1 MEAELQSFVLT
12 RFLTWSAIVSRLSG
26 LFLFAPFFGGRLIP
40 GAIKPLAVLAL
51 SFVTLPV
58 VPDVIPIQLPVYV
71 IVLMNVMNFT
81 FGLAA
86 GMVASVLFYG
96 LQFAG
101 DTYGYQLGLAAASIF
116 DPLTEVE
123 NVIMGQLIYYI
134 GLFIF
139 VAIKGPMYL
148 LMAIQNSFQSIPPL
162 MLTMDGSFNLRFSEI
177 MGKTLELGIQIG
189 IPMIVFMLLVT
200 FVLGIMSKLLPQ
212 LNVFVVGMPLKMLV
226 GMLILIGLLPVWA
239 DMVFH
244 FSKEL
249 VPWLEEI
256 WNTFR

>member
-1 MEAELQSFVLT
+1 MVPVT
-12 RFLTWSAIVSRLSG
+12 
-26 LFLFAPFFGGRLIP
+26 
-40 GAIKPLAVLAL
+40 IKAMAVLVL
-51 SFVTLPV
+51 SFITLPL
-58 VPDVIPIQLPVYV
+58 VPDMIPLDLPVYV
-71 IVLMNVMNFT
+71 IFVMEVMNFT

-101 DTYGYQLGLAAASIF
+101 DAYGYQLGLASASIF
-116 DPLTEVE
+116 DPQSEVE
-123 NVIMGQLIYYI
+123 NVIMGQLVYFI

-139 VAIKGPMYL
+139 VSIKGPIFL
-148 LMAIQNSFQSIPPL
+148 LGAIQNSFQSIPPL
-162 MLTMDGSFNLRFSEI
+162 IVSMDGSFNLRFSEI
-177 MGKTLELGIQIG
+177 LGKTLEFGIQIG
-189 IPMIVFMLLVT
+189 IPMIVFMMLVT

-239 DMVFH
+239 DMIFH
-244 FSKEL
+244 FTKEL

-256 WNTFR
+256 WSTFR